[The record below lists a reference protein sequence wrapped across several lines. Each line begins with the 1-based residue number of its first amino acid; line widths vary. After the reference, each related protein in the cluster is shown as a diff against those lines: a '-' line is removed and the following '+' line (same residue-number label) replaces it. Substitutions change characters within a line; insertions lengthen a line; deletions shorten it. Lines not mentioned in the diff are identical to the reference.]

1 MKEAREKGQEGH
13 KATILTH
20 QQLGS
25 SAWELARCHGR
36 PAQH

>member
-1 MKEAREKGQEGH
+1 MEEAGEKRQEGH
-13 KATILTH
+13 KATTLTH

-25 SAWELARCHGR
+25 SAWELAGCHGC